1 MSGLKKSSQ
10 RSIQPEALLP
20 SLTPGGDMPS
30 DDEARNLAPRNGGFW
45 AYLGPVTAIGLGLT
59 GGLMLRLS
67 GHDLDLM
74 GAAFYVAAGLL
85 VMLEL
90 RPLVTAGSPDANGV
104 STSTA
109 FVFALLLHW
118 GLGPALLM
126 MTIAT
131 ILADV
136 VRRKAPWRTAFN
148 VGQFAISY
156 SCAWAALGALG
167 VHPSSGSPVTVTAGQ
182 LPAILAAGVVY
193 FLAND
198 ALVAQALALRN
209 RSSFRDEFYDNFGYQ
224 VASTGALVGLA
235 PIVVIVMERSAALL
249 PLLLLPLAAVY
260 ATAALS
266 LERERQALH
275 DMLTGLPNRK
285 LLVQRAREALA
296 TATAADTRVALF
308 LLDLDRFKEIN
319 DTLGHH
325 VGDALLKLVG
335 RRLAKVVGD
344 GVTVARL
351 GGDEFAVLVTGWTDE
366 QAPTDLAQQIR
377 GALAQ
382 PFRSEGMSFEIDGS
396 LGIALHPQ
404 HGTDVET
411 LLQRADVAMYVAKDR
426 STGVEIYSPDT
437 DRHST
442 MRLGLLAELRGALSE
457 RRLELHYQPKADLRT
472 GDVVGVEALL
482 RWRHPERGMVPP
494 DDFLP
499 LAEQTALMRHITQ
512 FVVDEALRQLAEWW
526 REGLRVQAAVNVCA
540 RDLYDRDFADFLLA
554 RLEHHGVPPRA
565 LMVEVTESVLMAD
578 PGRAAT
584 TLLSLAAIGVG
595 VSLDDF
601 GTGYSSL
608 VHLKRL
614 PVSEVKIDRSFI
626 MRMDVNDDDAAI
638 VRSIIDLASVLGLRV
653 VAEGVET
660 QDSWDRLSVYGCDA
674 AQGWFLS
681 KAKPPTEITEWLRS
695 FRGVTVTPP
704 PGAVPVQ
711 ERPGDHARRSAL
723 A

>member
-1 MSGLKKSSQ
+1 
-10 RSIQPEALLP
+10 
-20 SLTPGGDMPS
+20 MPS
-30 DDEARNLAPRNGGFW
+30 DDEARNVAPRDGRFW
-45 AYLGPVTAIGLGLT
+45 AYLGLVTAVGLGLT
-59 GGLMLRLS
+59 GSVLL
-67 GHDLDLM
+67 DLTGNDFALM

-148 VGQFAISY
+148 VGQFGVSY
-156 SCAWAALGALG
+156 ACAWVTLAVLGL
-167 VHPSSGSPVTVTAGQ
+167 HPSPQSPVSVTAGQ
-182 LPAILAAGVVY
+182 LVPILVAGCVY
-193 FLAND
+193 FLVNNG
-198 ALVAQALALRN
+198 LVSQALALRN
-209 RSSFRDEFYDNFGYQ
+209 RSSFRTEFCDKIGYQ
-224 VASTGALVGLA
+224 VASTGALIGLA
-235 PIVVIVMERSAALL
+235 PIVVIVMERSPALV
-249 PLLLLPLAAVY
+249 PLLLLPMAAVY

-275 DMLTGLPNRK
+275 DTLTGLPNRK
-285 LLVQRAREALA
+285 LLVQQAREALA
-296 TATAADTRVALF
+296 EAKANDTRVALF

-335 RRLAKVVGD
+335 RRLVKVVGD
-344 GVTVARL
+344 DVSVARL
-351 GGDEFAVLVTGWTDE
+351 GGDEFAILVTRFTDE
-366 QAPTDLAQQIR
+366 QEPIDLAQQIR
-377 GALAQ
+377 AALAQ

-404 HGTDVET
+404 HGVDVES
-411 LLQRADVAMYVAKDR
+411 LLQRSDVAMYVAKDR
-426 STGVEIYSPDT
+426 STGVEVYTPES

-442 MRLGLLAELRGALSE
+442 MRLGLLAELRGALSD
-457 RRLELHYQPKADLRT
+457 RQLELHYQPKADLRT
-472 GDVVGVEALL
+472 GDVVGVEALI

-494 DDFLP
+494 DDFIP

-512 FVVDEALRQLAEWW
+512 FVVDEALAQLARWW
-526 REGLRVQAAVNVCA
+526 RNGLRVQAAVNVCA
-540 RDLYDRDFADFLLA
+540 RDLYDRDFADFLRE
-554 RLEHHGVPPRA
+554 RLDHYGVPPRA

-578 PGRAAT
+578 PARAAS
-584 TLLSLAAIGVG
+584 TLLSLAAVGVG

-626 MRMDVNDDDAAI
+626 MRMDVNEDDAAI

-660 QDSWDRLSVYGCDA
+660 RESWERLAMFGCDA
-674 AQGWFLS
+674 AQGWFLA
-681 KAKPPTEITEWLRS
+681 KAKPADEVTEWLLNYH
-695 FRGVTVTPP
+695 GIAVTPP
-704 PGAVPVQ
+704 PGAVPMQ
-711 ERPGDHARRSAL
+711 EGPGEHERRSAL

>member
-1 MSGLKKSSQ
+1 
-10 RSIQPEALLP
+10 
-20 SLTPGGDMPS
+20 MPS

-45 AYLGPVTAIGLGLT
+45 AYVGLVTLIGLGLT
-59 GGLMLRLS
+59 GSALLGLS
-67 GHDLDLM
+67 GRDFELM
-74 GAAFYVAAGLL
+74 GSAFYVAAGLL
-85 VMLEL
+85 VILEL

-136 VRRKAPWRTAFN
+136 ARRKAPWRTAFN
-148 VGQFAISY
+148 VAQFAVSY
-156 SCAWAALGALG
+156 ACAWQALSTLG
-167 VHPSSGSPVTVTAGQ
+167 LHPSPHSPVTVTAAQ

-193 FLAND
+193 FLVNNG
-198 ALVAQALALRN
+198 LVSQALALRN
-209 RSSFRDEFYDNFGYQ
+209 RSLLRSEFYDNFGYQ
-224 VASTGALVGLA
+224 IASTGALIGLA
-235 PIVVIVMERSAALL
+235 PIVVIVMERSSALV
-249 PLLLLPLAAVY
+249 PLLLLPMGAVY

-275 DMLTGLPNRK
+275 DLLTGLPNRK
-285 LLVQRAREALA
+285 LLVQRARQALA
-296 TATAADTRVALF
+296 EAKASDTRVGLF
-308 LLDLDRFKEIN
+308 LIDLDRFKEIN

-325 VGDALLKLVG
+325 VGDSLLKLVG
-335 RRLAKVVGD
+335 RRLDKVVGD
-344 GVTVARL
+344 DVTVARL
-351 GGDEFAVLVTGWTDE
+351 GGDEFAVLVTGFSDDQE
-366 QAPTDLAQQIR
+366 PIDLAQQIR

-382 PFRSEGMSFEIDGS
+382 PFRSDGMSFEIDGS

-404 HGTDVET
+404 HGLDVET

-426 STGVEIYSPDT
+426 STGVEIYTPED

-457 RRLELHYQPKADLRT
+457 RQLELHYQPKADLRT

-494 DDFLP
+494 DDFIP

-512 FVVDEALRQLAEWW
+512 FVVDEALAQLALWW
-526 REGLRVQAAVNVCA
+526 RDGLRVQAAVNVCA
-540 RDLYDRDFADFLLA
+540 RDLYDRDFSDFLRE
-554 RLEHHGVPPRA
+554 RLDHYGVPPRA

-578 PGRAAT
+578 PARAAS
-584 TLLSLAAIGVG
+584 TLLSLAAVGVG

-626 MRMDVNDDDAAI
+626 MRMDVNEDDAAI

-660 QDSWDRLSVYGCDA
+660 RESWDRLAVYGCDA

-681 KAKPPTEITEWLRS
+681 KAQPAADITDWLRS
-695 FRGVTVTPP
+695 YQGVSLP
-704 PGAVPVQ
+704 PGAVPKQ
-711 ERPGDHARRSAL
+711 EGPGDQERRSAL